1 MPNTGKQPHPR
12 PRLLFTPGNTSFST
26 QTATPPE
33 KRGEQTRGEEVYQ
46 WGREEGGHRKERGNN
61 PILKVINHVN

>member
-1 MPNTGKQPHPR
+1 MQ
-12 PRLLFTPGNTSFST
+12 RLGFPLFEKKTPS
-26 QTATPPE
+26 E

-46 WGREEGGHRKERGNN
+46 RRREEGGHRKERRNN